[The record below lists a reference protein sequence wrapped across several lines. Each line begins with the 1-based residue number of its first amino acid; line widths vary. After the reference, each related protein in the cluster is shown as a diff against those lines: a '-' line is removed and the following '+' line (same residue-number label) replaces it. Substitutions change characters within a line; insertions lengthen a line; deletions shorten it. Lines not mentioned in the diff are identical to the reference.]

1 MSLLGVNTAAVDLS
15 ALTETILSGEMAA
28 GTAAGSAALT
38 GVIPLAVDADS
49 TAFAAALN
57 AAGGAYLGAAAA
69 HVGQR
74 TAFAGGQG
82 LSSIGYL
89 LNELAS
95 AANLSNFLP

>member
-1 MSLLGVNTAAVDLS
+1 MSLLDVSTAAVDMS

-28 GTAAGSAALT
+28 STAAGSVALT
-38 GVIPLAVDADS
+38 GVIPLAADADS
-49 TAFAAALN
+49 VAFAAALS
-57 AAGGAYLGAAAA
+57 AAGAAYLGASAE

-74 TAFAGGQG
+74 VSFAGGQSV
-82 LSSIGYL
+82 SSISYL